1 MTSEELAADRR
12 AFVEQ
17 LLAEKRQ
24 LERGLAAVDAA
35 ILIYTN
41 GNVVAAAPKENTS
54 DMGHPAEPPP
64 AAPEAIPSDLVG
76 VPEPPSVLHQ
86 EYQSG
91 DGPEVPAETPE
102 PTVKAAPAEHTDE
115 VPANTPANVT
125 AVVIDNSPVGRPSV
139 SGGLHAKT
147 KMFTPARNRIIV
159 QQWRAGTPE
168 PEIRRLLEAISGL
181 PIPPG
186 RIAVQANKMGLH
198 RPDKLAEP
206 KPKTPPPPGRMDMI
220 RQVAASLAAKSPI
233 TQSPAVPSPS
243 ASQSA
248 EDYDPG
254 PAVYAEYGQVQRW
267 AAERGIQFRTWEDL
281 PAVNRK
287 REALGQSTFKRDFTP
302 RRVG

>member
-41 GNVVAAAPKENTS
+41 GNVVAAP
-54 DMGHPAEPPP
+54 PAEP
-64 AAPEAIPSDLVG
+64 EDLVG
-76 VPEPPSVLHQ
+76 VPETPSVLHQ

-102 PTVKAAPAEHTDE
+102 PTVKAAPAEHTDD

-139 SGGLHAKT
+139 SGILHAKT

-206 KPKTPPPPGRMDMI
+206 KPKIPPPPGRMDMI

-233 TQSPAVPSPS
+233 TQSPAVPSREPS

-267 AAERGIQFRTWEDL
+267 AAERGLQFRTWEDL